1 MLTIVGGGSTG
12 LITLSFL
19 AGKGLSCKVYEATD
33 RIGGILRDVGSQ
45 NSNYFSGCQ
54 YLNPNSDW
62 FSSLPDY
69 DFVTFNQSYASYTDL
84 FGIESISHEFSG
96 PVYEGHIPPIN
107 IDINLPNSAHDKIV
121 GYPSSIKEGLLNWLV
136 MLGINP
142 MNLHSSSLKAL
153 GVGRVEFR
161 SNREKVESL
170 RVKNPLLSEFYGI
183 PFANHGLEVPAV
195 IPRFGFSRY
204 FDDCLSI
211 RFRESIIKLAAVQI
225 KYQSNSF
232 VLKSKKAPEIES
244 EKILWSGNPNPIFR
258 SLGMDVLDSFNFKC
272 QLICGE
278 VKHWNNEPFYVQ
290 VFSKNTKVIRI
301 YLYELNGIGRF
312 TIEKAYG
319 VESIENTCQVAEEIL
334 AKLGLVV
341 GLEPRGIWVQNRFH
355 LLTINDYE
363 SLAKL
368 DHILQDT
375 NLISGSWRNYNRDS
389 KISSIVASYLG

>member
-1 MLTIVGGGSTG
+1 
-12 LITLSFL
+12 
-19 AGKGLSCKVYEATD
+19 
-33 RIGGILRDVGSQ
+33 
-45 NSNYFSGCQ
+45 
-54 YLNPNSDW
+54 
-62 FSSLPDY
+62 
-69 DFVTFNQSYASYTDL
+69 
-84 FGIESISHEFSG
+84 
-96 PVYEGHIPPIN
+96 
-107 IDINLPNSAHDKIV
+107 
-121 GYPSSIKEGLLNWLV
+121 
-136 MLGINP
+136 
-142 MNLHSSSLKAL
+142 
-153 GVGRVEFR
+153 
-161 SNREKVESL
+161 
-170 RVKNPLLSEFYGI
+170 
-183 PFANHGLEVPAV
+183 
-195 IPRFGFSRY
+195 
-204 FDDCLSI
+204 
-211 RFRESIIKLAAVQI
+211 
-225 KYQSNSF
+225 

-290 VFSKNTKVIRI
+290 VFSKNTKVLRI

-334 AKLGLVV
+334 LKLGLAV